1 MEQEAPRAMGKPGI
15 EDQILFLQSE
25 TATYGGEFTK
35 ARELTQRAAD
45 SALRAQE
52 KETAAEYQAHD
63 SVREALAGNK
73 ALAKQE
79 AQSAIAGS
87 DGRHSEGFSA
97 IALGMAGDSAQAERL
112 AGDLAKRFPQDTI
125 VQFDY
130 LPMIRAVVAL
140 QSGKAAEALA
150 ALAASVP
157 YEMGQTNSAFT
168 FALYPAYLHGEAY
181 LAVRQ
186 GAAAASE
193 FQKILD
199 HPGVIGN
206 QPIGALARLGL
217 GRAYALSG
225 DTTRAK
231 IAYQDFLS
239 LWKHADPD
247 SPTLKD
253 AKAEYAK
260 LQ

>member
-1 MEQEAPRAMGKPGI
+1 
-15 EDQILFLQSE
+15 
-25 TATYGGEFTK
+25 
-35 ARELTQRAAD
+35 
-45 SALRAQE
+45 
-52 KETAAEYQAHD
+52 
-63 SVREALAGNK
+63 
-73 ALAKQE
+73 
-79 AQSAIAGS
+79 
-87 DGRHSEGFSA
+87 
-97 IALGMAGDSAQAERL
+97 MAGDFAQAERL

-168 FALYPAYLHGEAY
+168 FALYPAYLRGEAY